1 MPTKY
6 DRTDFLDALFEERYL
21 SSGNFILVR
30 KTTDLGRTGEV
41 SYYPSIGS
49 LGSARFP
56 DDTHV
61 LFGVCPRAKMKP
73 EVEHIR
79 FVSCIWASLDAGP
92 GCYSGDSRHF
102 DDEEQMTEAVDRF
115 PLKPSIIVHSGRGKH
130 LYWLLEEV
138 IEITNPQ
145 ALETLLSHFNKHF
158 KCEAKVGIDSTLRL
172 PDTRNPRYEGP
183 AGRCYVENLNP
194 DVRYGGTDL
203 RGLNLEEGSVTSK
216 QDLNAETTKPGKQQL
231 LHEAG
236 AMDIARR
243 RAEIPQGGRQFRT
256 VESSDSIAT
265 QSAEVCDEVECI
277 EILDEGESTPA
288 GLTDQDLERLAEKL
302 ALLLHE
308 RLVETL
314 AESISAEVV
323 ERTVQGLA
331 DRLGLPGLGK

>member
-21 SSGNFILVR
+21 SSGSFILVR

-73 EVEHIR
+73 DVEHIR

-92 GCYSGDSRHF
+92 GCYSGESRHF
-102 DDEEQMTEAVDRF
+102 DDEEQMTEAVDGF

-138 IEITNPQ
+138 IEITNLQ
-145 ALETLLSHFNKHF
+145 ALETLLSHFNKYF

-172 PDTRNPRYEGP
+172 PDTGNPRYTGP
-183 AGRCYVENLNP
+183 SGRCYVESLDRN
-194 DVRYGGTDL
+194 VRYGGTDL
-203 RGLNLEEGSVTSK
+203 RGLNLAEGRVTSK
-216 QDLNAETTKPGKQQL
+216 QDLNAETTKPGKQPL
-231 LHEAG
+231 LHEVG
-236 AMDIARR
+236 AVDIARVQ
-243 RAEIPQGGRQFRT
+243 AEIPKEGRQFRT
-256 VESSDSIAT
+256 VESSDSLAT

-277 EILDEGESTPA
+277 EILDEGDATPV
-288 GLTDQDLERLAEKL
+288 GLTDQDLEKLAEKL

-308 RLVETL
+308 QLVETL
-314 AESISAEVV
+314 AESISAEVI
-323 ERTVQGLA
+323 ERTVQGIA
-331 DRLGLPGLGK
+331 ERLGLTGLGK